1 MGRTSGHVR
10 EAVMWTCMC
19 VCVCVCKM
27 TAERRLPLDF
37 YLDSFYIV
45 SGFTRFGQGSE
56 LTRALSHSYPL

>member
-1 MGRTSGHVR
+1 MGL
-10 EAVMWTCMC
+10 CMCVC